1 MENEVV
7 KYIRLRH
14 DKAAHSV
21 QVQSSVTRCSR
32 YDLPGCRAVSSG
44 QAELLQRRR
53 AEEMAEDAALLPG
66 DVLPERLYQASLRL
80 DGPHHPL
87 FLYSSRYM
95 IGLKLL

>member
-1 MENEVV
+1 M
-7 KYIRLRH
+7 
-14 DKAAHSV
+14 
-21 QVQSSVTRCSR
+21 QVQSSITRCSR

-66 DVLPERLYQASLRL
+66 DVLPERLHQASLRL

-87 FLYSSRYM
+87 FSHLGEVSQTARPFTVCWR
-95 IGLKLL
+95 